1 MSFDFLG
8 RRLITGGR
16 DGSVRI
22 WNHNNGELLQELIK
36 NDNTEVTG
44 ICYIPVKETT
54 YIAVTGWDR
63 KVSLFR
69 DNPKSSRLIPEH
81 TWSMQTQSPWHTDD
95 IISMAFCAPNF
106 LVTGSYN
113 GVIIVCN
120 LHSGNVISEFRPDIN
135 NELDSGEKKSI
146 DQRNNYIN

>member
-22 WNHNNGELLQELIK
+22 WNHNNGEMLQELIK
-36 NDNTEVTG
+36 EDNTEVTG
-44 ICYIPVKETT
+44 ICYIPVKENT

-63 KVSLFR
+63 KVSLFL
-69 DNPKSSRLIPEH
+69 DSAKSSRLFPTQ
-81 TWSMQTQSPWHTDD
+81 TWSIQTHSPWHKDD
-95 IISMAFCAPNF
+95 ILSMVFCAPNF
-106 LVTGSYN
+106 LVTGSYD

-120 LHSGNVISEFRPDIN
+120 LQSGNVIFEFKPDEN
-135 NELDSGEKKSI
+135 DELDSREKKSV
-146 DQRNNYIN
+146 DQCRRLY